1 MKASIHAGAAS
12 EAGPAGERS
21 DPSAFVSIAPF
32 FRLLSRYHRVLLLG
46 LAGLA
51 LTWVAGVLLLRAVLP
66 GVTTS
71 SIGIRFAFQG
81 VSVGQYPNGLRF
93 SPNDVIAPEILE
105 QVYIENS
112 LKDIL
117 SFERFK
123 KSVFITQSNRAL
135 DQLESEYA
143 IKLRDSRLSAPERRQ
158 LEKEFLAASEG
169 LRTDSYLIK
178 YRGDGDSRLPEQLYE
193 QVLLA
198 IPATWAQLAAER
210 RGVLSYDI
218 EIGTAAPVAQPG
230 TGTGTDDILQ
240 AVEFLRL
247 TSTNLRG
254 AAYLVAELPG
264 ANLARGDG
272 GETVADLTTELDVFN
287 ALTVMPLY
295 VTGIRLA
302 AANEPAVVESVLAS
316 RVESERRVKAAADG
330 KASDLERAL
339 QFYVANAVSPEV
351 AGTDADG
358 GGSGGKGGAS
368 MTGGSGVIAQVGG
381 GFIDDIIR
389 TRDAAQDIKYRQ
401 ELNDKV
407 VAAKMKAVEAA
418 ANVEFAAYALEQ
430 VRHPSNAG
438 PGRDADRFA
447 AQAKAAGERMRD
459 LSAKLHV
466 LYERISQRN
475 LNPGSTLYMVDRP
488 LFSVHTAGVAWSNAV
503 LGGFGFITLGM
514 IGLVAAC
521 AAYDRRTAAQAD

>member
-21 DPSAFVSIAPF
+21 DPSSFVSIAPF
-32 FRLLSRYHRVLLLG
+32 FRLLGRYHRVLLLG

-51 LTWVAGVLLLRAVLP
+51 LVWGGGVLLLRAVLP

-93 SPNDVIAPEILE
+93 SPNDVIAPEVLE
-105 QVYIENS
+105 KVYIENG

-123 KSVFITQSNRAL
+123 KSVFIMQSNRAL

-178 YRGDGDSRLPEQLYE
+178 YRGDGESRLPAQLYE
-193 QVLLA
+193 QVLLS

-218 EIGTAAPVAQPG
+218 EIGTAAPVGQSG
-230 TGTGTDDILQ
+230 SDTGEILQ
-240 AVEFLRL
+240 TVEFLRL
-247 TSTNLRG
+247 TTVNLRA
-254 AAYLVAELPG
+254 AAYLVAALPG

-272 GETVADLTTELDVFN
+272 GETVADLTTEFDVLN

-339 QFYVANAVSPEV
+339 QFYVSNAVSPETP
-351 AGTDADG
+351 AGDVDAA
-358 GGSGGKGGAS
+358 SGKSSSPGGA
-368 MTGGSGVIAQVGG
+368 GSGVIAQVGG
-381 GFIDDIIR
+381 GFIEDIIR
-389 TRDAAQDIKYRQ
+389 ARDAAQDIKYRQ

-407 VAAKMKAVEAA
+407 VAAKLKAVEAA
-418 ANVEFAAYALEQ
+418 SNVEFAAYALEQ
-430 VRHPSNAG
+430 VRHPSSGASA
-438 PGRDADRFA
+438 RDGERFA
-447 AQAKAAGERMRD
+447 AQAKAAGDRLRD
-459 LSAKLHV
+459 LSAKLRV
-466 LYERISQRN
+466 LYERISQQN
-475 LNPGSTLYMVDRP
+475 LNPGSTLYTVDRP
-488 LFSVHTAGVAWSNAV
+488 LFSVRTAGIEWSSAV
-503 LGGFGFITLGM
+503 LGGFGFLTLGM
-514 IGLVAAC
+514 IALVTAC
-521 AAYDRRTAAQAD
+521 AVYDRRARSQAD

>member
-1 MKASIHAGAAS
+1 MKSSSHAGAAS
-12 EAGPAGERS
+12 EAGPAGERGDS
-21 DPSAFVSIAPF
+21 SAFVSIAPF
-32 FRLLSRYHRVLLLG
+32 FRLLGRYHRVLLLG

-51 LTWVAGVLLLRAVLP
+51 LTWGAGVLLLRAVLP

-93 SPNDVIAPEILE
+93 SPNDVIAPEVLE
-105 QVYIENS
+105 QVYIENG
-112 LKDIL
+112 LKDIV

-123 KSVFITQSNRAL
+123 KSVFIMQSNRAL

-178 YRGDGDSRLPEQLYE
+178 YRGDGDSRLPAQLYE
-193 QVLLA
+193 QVLLS
-198 IPATWAQLAAER
+198 IPSTWAQLAADR

-218 EIGTAAPVAQPG
+218 EIGTAAPVVQSG
-230 TGTGTDDILQ
+230 TGSDDILQ
-240 AVEFLRL
+240 TVEFLRL
-247 TSTNLRG
+247 TSSNLRAG
-254 AAYLVAELPG
+254 AYLVAELPG

-302 AANEPAVVESVLAS
+302 AANDPAAVESVLAS

-339 QFYVANAVSPEV
+339 QFYVANALSPEV
-351 AGTDADG
+351 PASDGDA
-358 GGSGGKGGAS
+358 GGKGGS
-368 MTGGSGVIAQVGG
+368 PGTGGSGVIAQVGG
-381 GFIDDIIR
+381 GFIEDIIR
-389 TRDAAQDIKYRQ
+389 ARDAAQDIKYRQ

-418 ANVEFAAYALEQ
+418 SNVEFASYALEQ
-430 VRHPSNAG
+430 VRHPSNAS

-488 LFSVHTAGVAWSNAV
+488 LFSVHTAGIEWSNAV
-503 LGGFGFITLGM
+503 LGGFGFVTLGM
-514 IGLVAAC
+514 IAVVAAC
-521 AAYDRRTAAQAD
+521 AAFDRRARAQAD

>member
-1 MKASIHAGAAS
+1 MNASIHAGAGS
-12 EAGPAGERS
+12 EVEPARERS

-32 FRLLSRYHRVLLLG
+32 FRLLGRYHRVLLLG

-51 LTWVAGVLLLRAVLP
+51 LTWGAGVLLLRAVLP

-81 VSVGQYPNGLRF
+81 VSEGRYPNGLRF
-93 SPNDVIAPEILE
+93 SPNDVIAPEVFE
-105 QVYIENS
+105 QVYIENG
-112 LKDIL
+112 LEDIV

-178 YRGDGDSRLPEQLYE
+178 YRSDGNSRLPSQLYE
-193 QVLLA
+193 QVLLS

-210 RGVLSYDI
+210 RGVLLYDI
-218 EIGTAAPVAQPG
+218 EIGTAAPVVRL
-230 TGTGTDDILQ
+230 GTGTDEILQ
-240 AVEFLRL
+240 TVEFLRL
-247 TSTNLRG
+247 TSTNLR
-254 AAYLVAELPG
+254 AAAHLVAKLPG

-272 GETVADLTTELDVFN
+272 GETVVDLTTELNVFN

-302 AANEPAVVESVLAS
+302 AANEPAAVESTLAS
-316 RVESERRVKAAADG
+316 LVEAERRAKAAADG
-330 KASDLERAL
+330 EASDLERAL
-339 QFYVANAVSPEV
+339 QFYVSNAVSSEV
-351 AGTDADG
+351 PATGGDG
-358 GGSGGKGGAS
+358 GGGKSSSSANA
-368 MTGGSGVIAQVGG
+368 GSGVIAQVGG
-381 GFIDDIIR
+381 GFIEDIIR
-389 TRDAAQDIKYRQ
+389 ARDAAQDIRYRQ

-418 ANVEFAAYALEQ
+418 SRVEFATYALEQ
-430 VRHPSNAG
+430 ARQPSNAG

-447 AQAKAAGERMRD
+447 AQVKAAGERLRD
-459 LSAKLHV
+459 LSAKLH
-466 LYERISQRN
+466 LLHERISQRN
-475 LNPGSTLYMVDRP
+475 LNPESALYTVDRP
-488 LFSVHTAGVAWSNAV
+488 LFFVRTAAIEWSSAV

-514 IGLVAAC
+514 IGLVVAC
-521 AAYDRRTAAQAD
+521 AVYDRSTQAQAG